1 VSILDLLIPGDDK
14 PHDRWRWATITDASP
29 LRLRFD
35 GDTTEIDVTDT
46 LVDPL
51 SLVVSDRVWCQVFGR
66 RIIVL
71 GKGGGFPAPPSPFAD
86 TGWLAIPYNAGYQN
100 FSALYLGQYRVIT
113 VNGVV
118 ETRLRGLVERIAGPF
133 AAGTAYTPV
142 FTLPVGARPSQ
153 PSFFPLGTSTST
165 TGGMLLVNTSGI
177 CEIRTHTV
185 ALTWASLDGITF
197 LND

>member
-1 VSILDLLIPGDDK
+1 MSILDLLIPGDDK

-51 SLVVSDRVWCQVFGR
+51 SLAVDDRVWCQVFGR

-86 TGWLAIPYNAGYQN
+86 TGWLAIPYNAGYRD
-100 FSALYLGQYRVIT
+100 FSASYPGEYRVIT
-113 VNGVV
+113 VNGVA
-118 ETRLRGLVERIAGPF
+118 ETRLRGLVERIAGSFAASTAYATVFTLPAGARPINTAFF
-133 AAGTAYTPV
+133 AAGTPTAT
-142 FTLPVGARPSQ
+142 TGAMLVMNTAGVAEVRMH
-153 PSFFPLGTSTST
+153 TVST
-165 TGGMLLVNTSGI
+165 TYISV
-177 CEIRTHTV
+177 
-185 ALTWASLDGITF
+185 DGITF